1 MLLKRFSLIEEK
13 PDLIGI
19 TSGMTYW
26 YPGVFKLIEITKKF
40 FQGIPIILGGIY
52 ATLCYDHAKK
62 HSGADIVFKSGIELD
77 AAKLISEL
85 TQFPNPQSALICYH
99 ILPSTLVGEETE
111 SGSFPEER

>member
-1 MLLKRFSLIEEK
+1 
-13 PDLIGI
+13 
-19 TSGMTYW
+19 MTYW

-85 TQFPNPQSALICYH
+85 TQFPNPQSAFRIDL
-99 ILPSTLVGEETE
+99 LPYPAFDLSW
-111 SGSFPEER
+111 RRD